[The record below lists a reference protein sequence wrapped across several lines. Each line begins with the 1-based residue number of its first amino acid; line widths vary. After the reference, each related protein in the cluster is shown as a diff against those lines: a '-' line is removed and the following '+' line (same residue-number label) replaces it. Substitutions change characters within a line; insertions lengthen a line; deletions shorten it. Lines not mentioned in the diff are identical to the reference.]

1 MASLMSSMLPK
12 VGISLLSTLKKP
24 QKPAG
29 SAIEKGQQEFGAIA
43 SNLAHAQERRASTR
57 TPEPDLL
64 RMYYVVKGAVQP
76 EPRFQGCFEDARALW
91 QDYMS
96 GKKKWSDIVEEAH
109 RREQNG
115 RAALMRKWQIR
126 PAEYHP
132 KVNEDVVIRTGT
144 DPMAPV
150 GRGEFSDE
158 DLTANTLK
166 AWQQLEEAARQSN
179 LKIQRDE
186 QAGFFFIPELNT
198 LVWKPKEPISPTDKP
213 HYLSYIKTISTHPEV
228 VDPASANPIFS
239 MEYVLA
245 MINKGQQGLCEP
257 VEKWGKDSYQRYE
270 TLIQLAKSTHHALEK
285 TELAEKH
292 PHYSQRW
299 WDLCKMRKS
308 PEELGLFKPG
318 DSEQSILNALR
329 REQTRM
335 QELMSQAFSK
345 ARRELDNQ
353 LQDFTQ
359 FSENTA
365 MGKGPVTFEAKVL
378 DMYKNPADTYQ
389 RLCKIKLQLDMLNA
403 SQHHAPFIHHLFN
416 DSSNVRR
423 KSFED
428 YQNSLKEKL
437 ESMPGAHDPIPL
449 MADAVL

>member
-1 MASLMSSMLPK
+1 MLPK
-12 VGISLLSTLKKP
+12 VGSGLLSNFRPRKQT
-24 QKPAG
+24 G
-29 SAIEKGQQEFGAIA
+29 SAIEKGQQELRTFT
-43 SNLAHAQERRASTR
+43 SSPSHAQVRESSPGTPDAALYRAYYAVRRLSH
-57 TPEPDLL
+57 P
-64 RMYYVVKGAVQP
+64 K
-76 EPRFQGCFEDARALW
+76 PRFQGCFEDARALW

-96 GKKKWSDIVEEAH
+96 GQKQWSDIVEEAH
-109 RREQNG
+109 RREANG

-132 KVNEDVVIRTGT
+132 KHNEDVVIRTGT

-166 AWQQLEEAARQSN
+166 AWQQLQTAARQSN
-179 LKIQRDE
+179 LKIQQDE
-186 QAGFFFIPELNT
+186 QAGFFCIPELNT
-198 LVWKPKEPISPTDKP
+198 LVWKPKEPVSPANKS
-213 HYLSYIKTISTHPEV
+213 HYLSYMKTISTHPEV
-228 VDPASANPIFS
+228 VDPASANPVFS

-245 MINKGQQGLCEP
+245 MINKGQHGLCEP
-257 VEKWGKDSYQRYE
+257 VENWGKDSYQRYE

-285 TELAEKH
+285 TDLVEKY
-292 PHYSQRW
+292 PHYAQRW
-299 WDLCKMRKS
+299 WNLCKMLKS

-318 DSEQSILNALR
+318 DSESTILNALR
-329 REQTRM
+329 SEQTRM

-345 ARRELDNQ
+345 ARRELDQ
-353 LQDFTQ
+353 QIQDFTQ
-359 FSENTA
+359 FSENMN
-365 MGKGPVTFEAKVL
+365 MGKPSPPVEAKVV

-428 YQNSLKEKL
+428 YQNNLKKKL
-437 ESMPGAHDPIPL
+437 ESMPVAHDPIPL
-449 MADAVL
+449 MADAAL